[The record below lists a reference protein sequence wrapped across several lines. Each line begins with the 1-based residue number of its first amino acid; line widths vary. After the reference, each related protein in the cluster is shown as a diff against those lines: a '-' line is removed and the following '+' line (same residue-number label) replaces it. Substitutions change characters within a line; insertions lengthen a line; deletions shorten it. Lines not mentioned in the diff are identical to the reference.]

1 MTAVRVY
8 CDSASATE
16 SYTVYYTLNYTDSSS
31 SATQSWTTTT
41 TDWSSAQSFSVSTN
55 NVASVTIW
63 LDEDVTADYFEAWGG
78 SDWNDTSNQVISS
91 ETANKVTLTFSS
103 AVNGILQVGVSGIV
117 SSSSSGTG
125 SMDADDDTLV
135 ITEVTTGSY
144 IIAVPNA
151 SLTTATDITISA
163 SVTWVARLSTA
174 AKQLS

>member
-1 MTAVRVY
+1 MSQPDSGTLVIWASNTSAEGHTATIVDGVATFDFSSSPISSLTQIKLQNNDYNAGLTVTAVRVY

-78 SDWNDTSNQVISS
+78 SD
-91 ETANKVTLTFSS
+91 
-103 AVNGILQVGVSGIV
+103 
-117 SSSSSGTG
+117 
-125 SMDADDDTLV
+125 
-135 ITEVTTGSY
+135 
-144 IIAVPNA
+144 
-151 SLTTATDITISA
+151 
-163 SVTWVARLSTA
+163 
-174 AKQLS
+174 